1 MLRHF
6 LFVLDG
12 LSEREIQFSKHK
24 SKFDG
29 KNSVNEHN
37 ALCNKVVNAYD
48 NTIKSIDFCKE
59 QISHLELYKSQCEFV
74 KKLINNRNWKFYGF
88 DNPTKRYN
96 WPEMYKKLDSNNTL
110 SDIFTYHSQFV
121 HGLSISNLIIE
132 LDDNGLDEVYYSYG
146 SILLD
151 KVMNFIET
159 DFGMSREELRNG
171 YVKSEFCNDLLCLS
185 KNAD

>member
-1 MLRHF
+1 
-6 LFVLDG
+6 
-12 LSEREIQFSKHK
+12 
-24 SKFDG
+24 
-29 KNSVNEHN
+29 VN
-37 ALCNKVVNAYD
+37 
-48 NTIKSIDFCKE
+48 
-59 QISHLELYKSQCEFV
+59 
-74 KKLINNRNWKFYGF
+74 INNRNWKFYGF